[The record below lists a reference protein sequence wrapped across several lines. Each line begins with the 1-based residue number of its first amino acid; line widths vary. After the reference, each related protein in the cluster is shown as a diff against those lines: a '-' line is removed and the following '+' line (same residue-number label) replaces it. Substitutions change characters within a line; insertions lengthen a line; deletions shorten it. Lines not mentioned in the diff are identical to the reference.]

1 MLLNSHC
8 VFSLFLLFI
17 IFVLSALLL
26 SQCPLDAM
34 GHSALG
40 LCYHYCENINS
51 NGSTIIVP

>member
-8 VFSLFLLFI
+8 VFFIHLFI

-40 LCYHYCENINS
+40 LCYRYCENINS